1 MFTFGSGT
9 CILEEWIPF
18 APDYDSDYGR
28 ERKRRRREIERVPQ
42 LRDHINEKTR

>member
-18 APDYDSDYGR
+18 APEYDSDYGR
-28 ERKRRRREIERVPQ
+28 ERKRRREIGVPQ
-42 LRDHINEKTR
+42 LSDHINEKTR